1 MAGFKISLSYAI
13 VILTVLEYMQ
23 MGNEIRL
30 GTLVYNEMEQL
41 NYKRVFNNNH
51 CRFYWLYFKSTN

>member
-30 GTLVYNEMEQL
+30 GTLVY
-41 NYKRVFNNNH
+41 
-51 CRFYWLYFKSTN
+51 KSTNL